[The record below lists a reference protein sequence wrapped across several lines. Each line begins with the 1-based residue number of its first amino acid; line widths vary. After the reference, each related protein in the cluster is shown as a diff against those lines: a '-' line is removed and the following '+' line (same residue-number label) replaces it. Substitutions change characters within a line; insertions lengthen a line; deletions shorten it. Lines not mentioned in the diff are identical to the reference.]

1 MINILIDNI
10 TAFLFH
16 RVFVSETFTGVETLV
31 SSDSVNVEN
40 FFLIIVS
47 EAMDTIDGLTEKSR
61 VNSDRCSF

>member
-16 RVFVSETFTGVETLV
+16 RVFVSETFTGVETL
-31 SSDSVNVEN
+31 DSVNVEN
-40 FFLIIVS
+40 FFLIMVS

>member
-16 RVFVSETFTGVETLV
+16 RVFVSETFTGVETSV

-40 FFLIIVS
+40 FFLIMVS